1 MPVAIRKAQ
10 VRRSQLAARKPAAG
24 GSRTKARSGESQL
37 PPAPILATMSS
48 KGQIVI
54 PAALRRKYRL
64 AEGVTV
70 AFREEN
76 GQIVLDPDRFA
87 AFRAL
92 RGTLP
97 AIAEAEL
104 MEERRKER
112 EHEDRER

>member
-1 MPVAIRKAQ
+1 
-10 VRRSQLAARKPAAG
+10 
-24 GSRTKARSGESQL
+24 
-37 PPAPILATMSS
+37 MSS

-64 AEGVTV
+64 EEGVTV

-76 GQIVLDPDRFA
+76 GHIVLDPDRFA

-112 EHEDRER
+112 EYEDRER